1 MSVKTDVGWIVIT
14 VPTVT
19 FLPPVSVQPVVAS
32 RPVVECDS
40 FMFLRRLRYPQ
51 DTNRPR
57 YSDSG
62 HTTVHRMPRARWAV
76 SLTHRVK
83 DLCRSLPVLRGTAP
97 CPQPSLTVLPR
108 ARFPGLR
115 TLAPRRCPGCP
126 GTGAHTTPLAWLRSS
141 GQVPPETL
149 DHSVLSCLLSTHGL
163 RLFFHNPCITTKT
176 VPGRPQLQ

>member
-1 MSVKTDVGWIVIT
+1 MSVKADIGWIVIT
-14 VPTVT
+14 APTVT

-62 HTTVHRMPRARWAV
+62 HTTVRRVPRARWAV

-97 CPQPSLTVLPR
+97 VPPAFTDCPAESTLPR
-108 ARFPGLR
+108 P
-115 TLAPRRCPGCP
+115 
-126 GTGAHTTPLAWLRSS
+126 AHAGS
-141 GQVPPETL
+141 
-149 DHSVLSCLLSTHGL
+149 
-163 RLFFHNPCITTKT
+163 KT
-176 VPGRPQLQ
+176 VPWLPGHRSPHHTSRLVTFLRAGPTRDTGPLGAELSAVHSRTSSVFSQPVHHT